1 MWAAL
6 VPLPIVAIAYLLP
19 QSAGPL
25 QVGAGALPACAG
37 PLAACTTLRF
47 RNNPAIASAPHAV
60 RSLRMIRPAAA
71 LILITA
77 TPALAQQ
84 GPAPGVPTT
93 LQGAQAQRP
102 PAPKAWTLGIG
113 LAPIYAPVW
122 QGSRDHGLSIFPD
135 LRLNYKDAVFLS
147 VPDGL
152 GWNAVNQDGWK
163 VGPLAKIRFGRQENT
178 GGSPFLITGGSTALR
193 GMGDVG
199 LAGEFGGFAQ
209 KSLAGGKLRLRAEVR
224 QGTGGHDGLIADTII
239 GWSDRKKDASLFWNL
254 SLRATWADSDYSNVY
269 FGVSAAQAA
278 AAGLP
283 AFTTGS
289 GLISAGVSGALTKPL
304 GRFGKHGALTLF
316 TSYDRLGDVAA
327 ESSLIR
333 LRGQRDQV
341 SVGLSYGV
349 RFGWN

>member
-1 MWAAL
+1 
-6 VPLPIVAIAYLLP
+6 
-19 QSAGPL
+19 
-25 QVGAGALPACAG
+25 
-37 PLAACTTLRF
+37 
-47 RNNPAIASAPHAV
+47 
-60 RSLRMIRPAAA
+60 MIRRAAA

-77 TPALAQQ
+77 TPTFAQQ

-102 PAPKAWTLGIG
+102 PAPKAWTFGLGI
-113 LAPIYAPVW
+113 APIYAPVW
-122 QGSRDHGLSIFPD
+122 QGSRDYGLSVFPD

-152 GWNAVNQDGWK
+152 GWNAINQDGWK
-163 VGPLAKIRFGRQENT
+163 IGPLAKLRFGRQEDT
-178 GGSPFLITGGSTALR
+178 GGSPFLVTSGSTALR
-193 GMGDVG
+193 GMGDVD

-209 KSLAGGKLRLRAEVR
+209 KSFVNGKLRLRAEVR
-224 QGTGGHDGLIADTII
+224 QGTGGHDGLIADTSI
-239 GWSDRKKDASLFWNL
+239 GWSDRKKDASLLWNL
-254 SLRATWADSDYSNVY
+254 SLRATWADSDYSNTY
-269 FGVSAAQAA
+269 FGVNAAQARA
-278 AAGLP
+278 TGLP

-304 GRFGKHGALTLF
+304 GRFGKNGALTLF

-327 ESSLIR
+327 DSSLIR
-333 LRGQRDQV
+333 LRGQRDQL

>member
-1 MWAAL
+1 M
-6 VPLPIVAIAYLLP
+6 
-19 QSAGPL
+19 
-25 QVGAGALPACAG
+25 
-37 PLAACTTLRF
+37 
-47 RNNPAIASAPHAV
+47 
-60 RSLRMIRPAAA
+60 
-71 LILITA
+71 
-77 TPALAQQ
+77 
-84 GPAPGVPTT
+84 
-93 LQGAQAQRP
+93 
-102 PAPKAWTLGIG
+102 
-113 LAPIYAPVW
+113 W

-152 GWNAVNQDGWK
+152 GWNAVNRDGWK
-163 VGPLAKIRFGRQENT
+163 IGPLAKIRFGRQENT

-193 GMGDVG
+193 GVGDVG

-209 KSLAGGKLRLRAEVR
+209 KSFVKGKLRLRAEVR

-239 GWSDRKKDASLFWNL
+239 GWSDRKRDASLLWNL
-254 SLRATWADSDYSNVY
+254 SLRATWADSDYSNIY

-327 ESSLIR
+327 DSSLIR
-333 LRGQRDQV
+333 LRGQRDQL

-349 RFGWN
+349 RFSWN